1 MNKKAENLFVNTII
15 LTITALIMRVIGII
29 YKVYISNE
37 VGTEGMGLYKLI
49 GTVSS
54 VAITIAVSGISTGV
68 TRIVSEEVSRKN
80 YSNIKAIVF
89 KACAICGGLSIVAS
103 VVLFLFS
110 ENIALLFLKDERVVI
125 SLKIVAISIPFISI
139 SSCIKGYFFAVRD
152 IFIPITSQFAEQF
165 IKITVV
171 VGLLSLVMP
180 RGLEYGCAV
189 LVLGTA
195 ISDIFSCI
203 YVFISYKLEKKEN
216 KNFNVIKEK
225 SGDLLKRLFNIAL
238 PVAGSSYIMSA
249 FRSVEMILIPAS
261 LVKFGMS
268 TKEAVSVLGGV
279 MGMVFPIISFPA
291 VLLMSLGRVLIPEI
305 SRAKAINNNERV
317 NSLISRS
324 IGFTC
329 IIGIM
334 SFFIFSNFYNE
345 LSISI
350 YNRDDLGIFFKM
362 ISIAIPFMYIDM
374 IVGGI
379 LNGLNQQVK
388 SLEYQILESVLKIV
402 LIYTIVPLKGVS
414 GLIITMLITTVFSFI
429 LSFLRVIKV
438 TNLKINFNNWII
450 KPLIFSF
457 VSIIIGRVINGVLSE
472 YNLAIGVVTAMV
484 LFVVLMIYLFLLK
497 LFNCI
502 KFRD

>member
-1 MNKKAENLFVNTII
+1 MSDKGKNLFVNTII

-54 VAITIAVSGISTGV
+54 MAITFSISGISTGV

-80 YSNIKAIVF
+80 YSNIKTIVF
-89 KACAICGGLSIVAS
+89 KACAICGSLSVLISVA
-103 VVLFLFS
+103 LFLLS
-110 ENIALLFLKDERVVI
+110 ENIALVFLKDERVRM
-125 SLKIVAISIPFISI
+125 SLKIVAVSIPFIAI

-152 IFIPITSQFAEQF
+152 IFIPITSQLSEQF

-195 ISDIFSCI
+195 ISEIFSCI
-203 YVFISYKLEKKEN
+203 YVFIAYKLEKREN
-216 KNFNVIKEK
+216 KSFSIVKEQ
-225 SGDLLKRLFNIAL
+225 SEDLLKRLFNIAV
-238 PVAGSSYIMSA
+238 PIAGSSYIMSG
-249 FRSVEMILIPAS
+249 FRSLEMMLIPSS

-268 TKEAVSVLGGV
+268 TREAVSVLGGV
-279 MGMVFPIISFPA
+279 MGMVFPIIMFPA
-291 VLLMSLGRVLIPEI
+291 VLLMSLGRILIPEI
-305 SRAKAINNNERV
+305 SRARSVNNNERV

-324 IGFTC
+324 VGFTC

-345 LSISI
+345 LSLSI
-350 YNRDDLGIFFKM
+350 YNREDIGVFFKM

-374 IVGGI
+374 IIGGI

-388 SLEYQILESVLKIV
+388 SLEYAVLESVLRIL
-402 LIYTIVPLKGVS
+402 LIYTILPLKGVN
-414 GLIITMLITTVFSFI
+414 GLIITMSISTLFSFT
-429 LSFLRVIKV
+429 LSFIRVIKV
-438 TNLKINFNNWII
+438 TAIKIDLINWII
-450 KPLIFSF
+450 KPTTFSF
-457 VSIIIGRVINGVLSE
+457 ISILVGRAICKVLSQ
-472 YNLAIGVVTAMV
+472 YDLAVGFVIAMV
-484 LFVVLMIYLFLLK
+484 LFIVLIIYLLLLK

-502 KFRD
+502 KLRD

>member
-1 MNKKAENLFVNTII
+1 MNKKSENLFVNTII
-15 LTITALIMRVIGII
+15 LTITALVMKVIGII

-54 VAITIAVSGISTGV
+54 LAITFAISGISTGV

-89 KACAICGGLSIVAS
+89 KACAICGGLSVVAS
-103 VVLFLFS
+103 TVLFIFS
-110 ENIALLFLKDERVVI
+110 ENIALLFLKDERVI
-125 SLKIVAISIPFISI
+125 MSLRIIAISIPFIST
-139 SSCIKGYFFAVRD
+139 SSCIKGYFSAVRD
-152 IFIPITSQFAEQF
+152 IFVPITSQFAEQF

-195 ISDIFSCI
+195 VSEVFSCI
-203 YVFISYKLEKKEN
+203 YVFIAYKLEKQEN
-216 KNFNVIKEK
+216 KYFSIEQEK

-238 PVAGSSYIMSA
+238 PVAGNSYIMSG
-249 FRSVEMILIPAS
+249 FRALEMILIPAS

-268 TKEAVSVLGGV
+268 TREAVSVLGGV

-329 IIGIM
+329 IIGII
-334 SFFIFSNFYNE
+334 SFFIFLNFYNE

-350 YNRDDLGIFFKM
+350 YN
-362 ISIAIPFMYIDM
+362 
-374 IVGGI
+374 
-379 LNGLNQQVK
+379 
-388 SLEYQILESVLKIV
+388 
-402 LIYTIVPLKGVS
+402 
-414 GLIITMLITTVFSFI
+414 
-429 LSFLRVIKV
+429 
-438 TNLKINFNNWII
+438 
-450 KPLIFSF
+450 
-457 VSIIIGRVINGVLSE
+457 
-472 YNLAIGVVTAMV
+472 
-484 LFVVLMIYLFLLK
+484 
-497 LFNCI
+497 
-502 KFRD
+502 

>member
-1 MNKKAENLFVNTII
+1 MSKKAKNLFVNTII

-49 GTVSS
+49 GTVTSL
-54 VAITIAVSGISTGV
+54 AITFAISGISTGV
-68 TRIVSEEVSRKN
+68 TRIVSEEVSREN

-89 KACAICGGLSIVAS
+89 KACVICGGLSVIAS
-103 VVLFLFS
+103 TVLFLLS
-110 ENIALLFLKDERVVI
+110 ENIAVLFLKDERVI
-125 SLKIVAISIPFISI
+125 MSLRIIAISIPFISI

-171 VGLLSLVMP
+171 VGLLSLVVP

-195 ISDIFSCI
+195 VSEVFSCV
-203 YVFISYKLEKKEN
+203 YVFIAYKLEKREN
-216 KNFNVIKEK
+216 KSFSIIKEK
-225 SGDLLKRLFNIAL
+225 SEDLLKRLFNIAL
-238 PVAGSSYIMSA
+238 PVAGSSYIMSG
-249 FRSVEMILIPAS
+249 FRTIEMMLIPAT

-268 TKEAVSVLGGV
+268 TREAVSVLGGV
-279 MGMVFPIISFPA
+279 IGMVFPIISFPA

-334 SFFIFSNFYNE
+334 SFFIFLNFYNE

-350 YNRDDLGIFFKM
+350 YSRENIGAFFKM

-374 IVGGI
+374 IIGGI

-388 SLEYQILESVLKIV
+388 SLEYQILESVLRII
-402 LIYTIVPLKGVS
+402 LIYIILPLRGVS
-414 GLIITMLITTVFSFI
+414 GLIITIFITTVFSFT
-429 LSFLRVIKV
+429 LSFIRVIKV
-438 TNLKINFNNWII
+438 TNLSLDLINWIF
-450 KPLIFSF
+450 KPTIFSLI
-457 VSIIIGRVINGVLSE
+457 SIIVGKTICRKLIQ
-472 YNLAIGVVTAMV
+472 YDLAIGAVIAMV
-484 LFVVLMIYLFLLK
+484 LFIVLMIYLLLLK

-502 KFRD
+502 KLRD

>member
-1 MNKKAENLFVNTII
+1 MGKKAENLFVNTII

-37 VGTEGMGLYKLI
+37 LGTEGMGLYKLI

-54 VAITIAVSGISTGV
+54 LAITFAISGVSTGV
-68 TRIVSEEVSRKN
+68 TRIVSEEVSKKN
-80 YSNIKAIVF
+80 YSNIKTIVF
-89 KACAICGGLSIVAS
+89 KSGVICGGLSIVAS
-103 VVLFLFS
+103 TILFVFS
-110 ENIALLFLKDERVVI
+110 ENIALLFLKDERVI
-125 SLKIVAISIPFISI
+125 MSLKIVAISIPFIAI

-152 IFIPITSQFAEQF
+152 IFIPITSQFSEQF

-195 ISDIFSCI
+195 ISEIFSCI
-203 YVFISYKLEKKEN
+203 YVFIAYKLEKREN
-216 KNFNVIKEK
+216 KYFSIVKGK
-225 SGDLLKRLFNIAL
+225 SDDLLKRLFNIAL
-238 PVAGSSYIMSA
+238 PVAGSSYIMSG
-249 FRSVEMILIPAS
+249 FRTLEMMLIPTS

-268 TKEAVSVLGGV
+268 TREAVSILGGV

-291 VLLMSLGRVLIPEI
+291 VLLMSLVRVLIPEI
-305 SRAKAINNNERV
+305 SRARTINNNERV

-329 IIGIM
+329 IIGII
-334 SFFIFSNFYNE
+334 SFFIFINFYNE

-350 YNRDDLGIFFKM
+350 YNRAYIGEFFKM

-374 IVGGI
+374 IIGGI

-388 SLEYQILESVLKIV
+388 SLEYQILESVLRII
-402 LIYTIVPLKGVS
+402 LIYVILPLKGVN
-414 GLIITMLITTVFSFI
+414 GLIITMFITTVFSFT
-429 LSFLRVIKV
+429 LSSIRVIKV
-438 TNLKINFNNWII
+438 TNLKLDLVNWVV
-450 KPLIFSF
+450 KPTIFSF
-457 VSIIIGRVINGVLSE
+457 ISITFGKVVYSHLIKYDLNIGAMI
-472 YNLAIGVVTAMV
+472 AMV
-484 LFVVLMIYLFLLK
+484 IFIILMIYLLLLK
-497 LFNCI
+497 IFNCI
-502 KFRD
+502 KLRD